1 MSKINLSKNIFL
13 KATNASSL
21 YQYLDGI
28 YLSNWNF
35 LNKEIYLFV
44 HNLYY
49 EKNPN
54 TIQHKNPTQNY
65 FTYHKVDAQE
75 VSSREGLEMQKST
88 FLNLTV

>member
-1 MSKINLSKNIFL
+1 M

-65 FTYHKVDAQE
+65 FTYHKVHAHE
-75 VSSREGLEMQKST
+75 INGKEGLEMQKAT
-88 FLNLTV
+88 FLNLKV